1 MKKQHIYI
9 IKYTIMVEWYQ
20 KIWKK
25 SIKNKICFLNKNMGV
40 LYNEV
45 QHLKKDKK
53 HGKNKILNN
62 LSQKLRKDS
71 YHVT

>member
-1 MKKQHIYI
+1 MTKLHNN
-9 IKYTIMVEWYQ
+9 IKFMI
-20 KIWKK
+20 
-25 SIKNKICFLNKNMGV
+25 GV